1 MRDIL
6 MASKSCSLI
15 FDSILAGSQQSSKE
29 CIQFVLD
36 CSSLPPVIQ
45 ASQVDSSVLP
55 HLFKVTRTLNSIVRS
70 KEITFPFS
78 RQICKEN
85 NLSSVKNH
93 KKMGK
98 ISLIKIL
105 GRWSTW
111 AELTLDV
118 TSWGWAVPSSLPN
131 SLAMKIVKSA
141 SCDVVCLW
149 CHFPVRSFF
158 CKFIILWG
166 HLPVT
171 STSFKVFFLWG
182 RLPVWSPSW
191 EFVFLWGPI
200 PVRLSS
206 CEVIFLWCCLPV
218 R

>member
-1 MRDIL
+1 MIIQLRLLSDRARLGSLTRHFSPQSDGVCELCNDELEDPDHFLLTRCEALKDRAEILLTYMRDVL

-105 GRWSTW
+105 GRWST
-111 AELTLDV
+111 
-118 TSWGWAVPSSLPN
+118 
-131 SLAMKIVKSA
+131 
-141 SCDVVCLW
+141 
-149 CHFPVRSFF
+149 
-158 CKFIILWG
+158 
-166 HLPVT
+166 
-171 STSFKVFFLWG
+171 
-182 RLPVWSPSW
+182 
-191 EFVFLWGPI
+191 
-200 PVRLSS
+200 
-206 CEVIFLWCCLPV
+206 
-218 R
+218 